1 MFTNFS
7 QKKNNFPKYFFSK
20 FFLSFQNL
28 YFSNKNFKEVLKKE
42 KKKVCSFQKNF
53 NLWQGFQLKNFKS
66 FE

>member
-7 QKKNNFPKYFFSK
+7 QKKNKFPKYFFSK

-42 KKKVCSFQKNF
+42 KKKCVAFKKNLTFGKVF
-53 NLWQGFQLKNFKS
+53 N
-66 FE
+66 